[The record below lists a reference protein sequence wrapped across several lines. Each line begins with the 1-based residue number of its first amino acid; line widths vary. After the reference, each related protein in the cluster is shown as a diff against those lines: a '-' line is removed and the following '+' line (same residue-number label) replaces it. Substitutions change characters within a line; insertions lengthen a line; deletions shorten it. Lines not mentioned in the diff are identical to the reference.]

1 MLFRSRGF
9 VWRTAVENYKRF
21 PLIRKIFGYGPETFS
36 IIAYY
41 NNAHEMNEAYGL
53 FFENVHNEYLQY
65 LMTIGLMGM
74 LGYLVLLGS
83 SFVTA
88 VRKGADRLYLMAVMM
103 GVFCYA
109 VQAVINI
116 SQPIVTPI
124 MWTLLS
130 MGMAGCRNENNKG
143 E

>member
-1 MLFRSRGF
+1 
-9 VWRTAVENYKRF
+9 
-21 PLIRKIFGYGPETFS
+21 
-36 IIAYY
+36 
-41 NNAHEMNEAYGL
+41 MNEAYGL